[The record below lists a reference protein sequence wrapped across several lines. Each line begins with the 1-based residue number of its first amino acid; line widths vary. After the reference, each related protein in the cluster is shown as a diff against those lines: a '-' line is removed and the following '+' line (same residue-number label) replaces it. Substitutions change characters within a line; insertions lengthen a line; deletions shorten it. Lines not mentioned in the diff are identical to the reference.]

1 MGPPLNKLLN
11 HLPKP
16 CFHRWSY
23 IDTLVGLH
31 LEYGSQVNSKRKF
44 AVAEVSQVFEEPSI
58 LAVLDH
64 FELTLDS
71 HGNTLK

>member
-1 MGPPLNKLLN
+1 
-11 HLPKP
+11 
-16 CFHRWSY
+16 
-23 IDTLVGLH
+23 
-31 LEYGSQVNSKRKF
+31 
-44 AVAEVSQVFEEPSI
+44 VAEVSQVFEEPSI